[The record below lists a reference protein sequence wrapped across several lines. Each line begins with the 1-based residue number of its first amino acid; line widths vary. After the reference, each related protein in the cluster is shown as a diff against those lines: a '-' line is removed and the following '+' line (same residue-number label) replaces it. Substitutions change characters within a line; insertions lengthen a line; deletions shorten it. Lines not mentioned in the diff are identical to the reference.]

1 MWKIGLLIVFSLTHC
16 FIASCEMEIL
26 LGSFFV
32 GTKARYKRPWSFT
45 SEKSN
50 GRLEDKLYNLRFMIT
65 ITLTRIW
72 CVFGVL
78 YCCLQFRSI
87 SRRQER
93 KLLRYRSIGVKRW
106 LPILRKGVKIEFWT
120 NKEKIRQNAKVNNIS
135 RFFLQLFGLENV
147 LHQAER
153 YKQVLSYLD

>member
-65 ITLTRIW
+65 ITLAKIW

-78 YCCLQFRSI
+78 YCCLKFRSI

-106 LPILRKGVKIEFWT
+106 LPILHKGVKIYLRKLNFDRT
-120 NKEKIRQNAKVNNIS
+120 KKKIVKMQRLTK
-135 RFFLQLFGLENV
+135 FHDFLQTFWFRKCV
-147 LHQAER
+147 TSSV
-153 YKQVLSYLD
+153 KI